1 MTIRHLNIFLAV
13 AEYGTMSAAA
23 EHLYLSQPTV
33 SQAVRELEQ
42 HYHCLL
48 FERLG
53 KKLYL
58 TDQGRLL
65 LEKSQEVVMQF
76 RKLEEIM
83 WNQGQTPVLKLGST
97 LTVGTCLTPKIILE
111 LEQAV
116 PGLEVHSFVSN
127 TVEIEQKLLK
137 AELDAAVVEG
147 EIHSPDLIVIPIIDD
162 SLVLTAGVH
171 HPFYEKEML
180 HTEELDGES
189 FAMREQGSGTRKLF
203 EEYTERHGLS
213 IKVTWEANCPRTII
227 NAVLYHKVLS
237 VMSLRLL
244 KHEIRHQRVRI
255 FYNEHKEWDR
265 KFKLVYHKNK
275 FLTPAIYEL
284 EKLLWQYKTME
295 LPEEC
300 GVLR

>member
-65 LEKSQEVVMQF
+65 LDKSQEVVMQF
-76 RKLEEIM
+76 RELEELM

-171 HPFYEKEML
+171 HP
-180 HTEELDGES
+180 
-189 FAMREQGSGTRKLF
+189 
-203 EEYTERHGLS
+203 
-213 IKVTWEANCPRTII
+213 
-227 NAVLYHKVLS
+227 
-237 VMSLRLL
+237 
-244 KHEIRHQRVRI
+244 
-255 FYNEHKEWDR
+255 
-265 KFKLVYHKNK
+265 
-275 FLTPAIYEL
+275 
-284 EKLLWQYKTME
+284 
-295 LPEEC
+295 
-300 GVLR
+300 VLRKRNAAYGRTGW